1 MGEDV
6 YIPLPSP
13 PALSKIMVPVLL
25 HIVQGLKRNGVVW
38 TRLALDGTNRRD
50 VLP

>member
-1 MGEDV
+1 
-6 YIPLPSP
+6 
-13 PALSKIMVPVLL
+13 MVPVSL

-50 VLP
+50 VLNAVMKVRVPKIREIY